1 MVGVSNSASAN
12 SVKGGLLWLHNALL
26 VESTY
31 KHCVVWLFFLLFNR
45 KMNEFGSLELRY
57 VVAAITTLV
66 IC

>member
-12 SVKGGLLWLHNALL
+12 SVKDGLLWLRNALP
-26 VESTY
+26 VERTY
-31 KHCVVWLFFLLFNR
+31 KRCVVWLFLFLFKL
-45 KMNEFGSLELRY
+45 KMSEFGSLELRY

>member
-12 SVKGGLLWLHNALL
+12 GVKGGLLWLRNAFP
-26 VESTY
+26 VESTFN
-31 KHCVVWLFFLLFNR
+31 KGCVVGFFIYI

-57 VVAAITTLV
+57 VAPAGTSLV